1 MRRSCS
7 PSKSGAVALFHV
19 FAKQVTRVYLVFDK
33 TQFVVTN
40 GAMNFSL
47 EKPLYVPENA
57 LPEEVSKCLINIKA
71 SVKDQFKLHWS
82 YEFVGA
88 VNWVAIPGRFTK
100 LITKLSIVPISA
112 NLAAIHIVLAVPR
125 NSFSKI
131 LKFSRE
137 RSQVT
142 SIRLNA
148 FPTCIFVSTAPKVNK
163 YSCTN
168 DQQTTSLTK

>member
-1 MRRSCS
+1 MRCSCS

-71 SVKDQFKLHWS
+71 SVKDQFKLHCS
-82 YEFVGA
+82 YESVGA
-88 VNWVAIPGRFTK
+88 VYWVAIPGRFTK
-100 LITKLSIVPISA
+100 PITIILKLSIVPISA
-112 NLAAIHIVLAVPR
+112 NLAAIHIVCTSCAQ
-125 NSFSKI
+125 
-131 LKFSRE
+131 KFL
-137 RSQVT
+137 Q
-142 SIRLNA
+142 
-148 FPTCIFVSTAPKVNK
+148 
-163 YSCTN
+163 
-168 DQQTTSLTK
+168 